1 MNKQE
6 MLKTQTC
13 VLKVNI
19 HCDGCKQKVK
29 KKLQKIEGVYTVKID
44 ADQSKVTVTGNVD
57 PNTLVKK
64 LVKSGKHAEIWG
76 GQKGGGSN
84 FNMMNNQFMNMQMD
98 NFKGGKDNKSQ
109 KGGGGGNKEQ
119 PKGGGGAQQFLQ
131 MMQNL
136 KGSKDNFK
144 MPNAKDQ
151 KSVKFNLPEDEFDD
165 EFDDD
170 FDDDEDEFDSD
181 SDDGFDGRPVGKMM
195 PAMGGGHGP
204 QGINAMMNANLK
216 GGAMNNNGGNG
227 KKGGGGGVEIPV
239 QMKGMVGNHHDGKNN
254 NGGKQGKGG
263 NQNQS
268 GGKNGGKNGGG
279 GGLLDGKNGGVNG
292 KGNNNGS
299 FGGKNGGGGKMDGG
313 LMMNSM
319 QQGPHGMSMGQKG
332 GGPMSMGPMGQMG
345 NYPMGQ
351 MGNMPAAQ
359 GLPAPG
365 GAGYYPGM
373 GQGNPYS
380 QQQQQYMAQMMM
392 NQQQQQRPAGYD
404 MYGAHPMMYARPHPA
419 VSYGPPMGAPVHDNF
434 THMFSDEN
442 TGSCSI
448 M

>member
-1 MNKQE
+1 MNKHE

-44 ADQSKVTVTGNVD
+44 VDQSKVTVTGNVD
-57 PNTLVKK
+57 PATLIKK
-64 LVKSGKHAEIWG
+64 LVKSGKHAELWGG
-76 GQKGGGSN
+76 GQKGGSN
-84 FNMMNNQFMNMQMD
+84 FNMMNNEFMNM
-98 NFKGGKDNKSQ
+98 KGGKDNKSQ
-109 KGGGGGNKEQ
+109 KGGGGGGGGGGNKEQ
-119 PKGGGGAQQFLQ
+119 PKFLQ

-136 KGSKDNFK
+136 KGGSKDNFK
-144 MPNAKDQ
+144 MPNVPNSKDQ
-151 KSVKFNLPEDEFDD
+151 KSVKFNLPQDDFDD

-170 FDDDEDEFDSD
+170 DDFDDEDEFDD
-181 SDDGFDGRPVGKMM
+181 ESDDEFDGHPPSKMM
-195 PAMGGGHGP
+195 PAMGGGGGHGSH
-204 QGINAMMNANLK
+204 GLNAMMMNLK
-216 GGAMNNNGGNG
+216 GGAMGNNGGNG
-227 KKGGGGGVEIPV
+227 KKGGGGVEIPV
-239 QMKGMVGNHHDGKNN
+239 QMKGMDGKNN

-263 NQNQS
+263 NQNQG

-279 GGLLDGKNGGVNG
+279 GGLPDGKNG

-299 FGGKNGGGGKMDGG
+299 FGGKNNDNWGAAQKGGGGKMDGG

-319 QQGPHGMSMGQKG
+319 QQGGPHGMMSMGQKG
-332 GGPMSMGPMGQMG
+332 GGPMSMGQMGGHPMGH
-345 NYPMGQ
+345 
-351 MGNMPAAQ
+351 MGNMQAAQ
-359 GLPAPG
+359 GLPAG
-365 GAGYYPGM
+365 GGGYPGM
-373 GQGNPYS
+373 AMGQGGNPYS

-392 NQQQQQRPAGYD
+392 NQQRPAGYD

>member
-44 ADQSKVTVTGNVD
+44 SDQSKVTVTGNVD
-57 PNTLVKK
+57 PATLIKK
-64 LVKSGKHAEIWG
+64 LVKSGKHAELWGG
-76 GQKGGGSN
+76 GQKGGSN

-109 KGGGGGNKEQ
+109 KGSGGNKEQ
-119 PKGGGGAQQFLQ
+119 PKGNAQQSLQ

-144 MPNAKDQ
+144 MPNVTNSKDQ
-151 KSVKFNLPEDEFDD
+151 KSVKFNLPEDDFDDEFGSDED

-170 FDDDEDEFDSD
+170 ESDDEFDGPPS
-181 SDDGFDGRPVGKMM
+181 KMM
-195 PAMGGGHGP
+195 PAMRGGGGHGP
-204 QGINAMMNANLK
+204 SHELNAMMMNLK
-216 GGAMNNNGGNG
+216 GGAMGNNGGNG
-227 KKGGGGGVEIPV
+227 KKGGGGVEIPV
-239 QMKGMVGNHHDGKNN
+239 QMKGMAGNHHDGKNN

-263 NQNQS
+263 NQMQS
-268 GGKNGGKNGGG
+268 GGKNGGKMGGG
-279 GGLLDGKNGGVNG
+279 GGLPDGKNG
-292 KGNNNGS
+292 KGNSNGS
-299 FGGKNGGGGKMDGG
+299 FGGKTGGKMDGG

-319 QQGPHGMSMGQKG
+319 QQGTHGMISMGQKG

-345 NYPMGQ
+345 NHPMSQ
-351 MGNMPAAQ
+351 MGNMQAAQ
-359 GLPAPG
+359 GLPAG
-365 GAGYYPGM
+365 GGGYPGM
-373 GQGNPYS
+373 VMGQGGNPYS

-392 NQQQQQRPAGYD
+392 NQQRPAGYD
-404 MYGAHPMMYARPHPA
+404 TYGAHPMMYARQHPA
-419 VSYGPPMGAPVHDNF
+419 MGYGPPMGAPVHDNF

>member
-19 HCDGCKQKVK
+19 HCDGCKHKVK

-44 ADQSKVTVTGNVD
+44 SDQSKVTVTGNVD
-57 PNTLVKK
+57 PATLIKK
-64 LVKSGKHAEIWG
+64 LVKSGKHAELWGG
-76 GQKGGGSN
+76 GQKGGSN
-84 FNMMNNQFMNMQMD
+84 VNMMNNQFMNMQMD
-98 NFKGGKDNKSQ
+98 NFKGGKDNKS
-109 KGGGGGNKEQ
+109 KKGGGGNKEQ
-119 PKGGGGAQQFLQ
+119 PKGNAQQFLQ
-131 MMQNL
+131 MMQNH

-144 MPNAKDQ
+144 MPNVPKSKDQ
-151 KSVKFNLPEDEFDD
+151 KSVKFNLPEDDFDD
-165 EFDDD
+165 EFDSE
-170 FDDDEDEFDSD
+170 FGSDEDEFDYE
-181 SDDGFDGRPVGKMM
+181 SDDEFGGGPPNKMM
-195 PAMGGGHGP
+195 PAMGGGGGHGP
-204 QGINAMMNANLK
+204 HHGLNAMMMNPNLK
-216 GGAMNNNGGNG
+216 GGAMGNNGGNG
-227 KKGGGGGVEIPV
+227 KKGGGGVEIPV
-239 QMKGMVGNHHDGKNN
+239 QMKGMGGNHHDGKNN

-268 GGKNGGKNGGG
+268 GGKNGGGGG
-279 GGLLDGKNGGVNG
+279 GPPDGKNG

-299 FGGKNGGGGKMDGG
+299 FGGKNGGKMDGG

-319 QQGPHGMSMGQKG
+319 QQGPHGMMSMGQKG

-345 NYPMGQ
+345 NPQMGQ
-351 MGNMPAAQ
+351 MQAAQ
-359 GLPAPG
+359 GLPAG
-365 GAGYYPGM
+365 GAGYPGM
-373 GQGNPYS
+373 GMGMGQGGNPYS
-380 QQQQQYMAQMMM
+380 QQQQQYMQQQMMM
-392 NQQQQQRPAGYD
+392 NQQRPAGYD

-419 VSYGPPMGAPVHDNF
+419 VSYGPPPPMGAPVHDNL

>member
-19 HCDGCKQKVK
+19 HCDGCQQKVK

-44 ADQSKVTVTGNVD
+44 SDQSKVTVTGNVD
-57 PNTLVKK
+57 PATLIKK
-64 LVKSGKHAEIWG
+64 LVKSGKHAELWG
-76 GQKGGGSN
+76 GAQKGGSN
-84 FNMMNNQFMNMQMD
+84 LNMMNNQFINMQMD

-109 KGGGGGNKEQ
+109 KGGGGGGGGNKEP
-119 PKGGGGAQQFLQ
+119 PKGNAQQFLQ

-144 MPNAKDQ
+144 MPNAPNPKDQ
-151 KSVKFNLPEDEFDD
+151 KSVKFNLPEDDFDDDEFDD
-165 EFDDD
+165 EFD
-170 FDDDEDEFDSD
+170 ESDEFDD
-181 SDDGFDGRPVGKMM
+181 ESDDEFDGPPPSKMG
-195 PAMGGGHGP
+195 GGGHGP
-204 QGINAMMNANLK
+204 HGLNAMMMK
-216 GGAMNNNGGNG
+216 GGAMMGNNGGNG
-227 KKGGGGGVEIPV
+227 KKGGGGVEIPV
-239 QMKGMVGNHHDGKNN
+239 QMKGMTGNHHDGKNN

-268 GGKNGGKNGGG
+268 GGKN
-279 GGLLDGKNGGVNG
+279 DGKNG

-299 FGGKNGGGGKMDGG
+299 LGGKNNDNWGAAAQKGGGGGGKMDGG

-319 QQGPHGMSMGQKG
+319 QQGPHGMMSMGQK
-332 GGPMSMGPMGQMG
+332 SMGPMG
-345 NYPMGQ
+345 NHPMGH
-351 MGNMPAAQ
+351 MPAAQ
-359 GLPAPG
+359 GLPAG
-365 GAGYYPGM
+365 GAGGYPGM
-373 GQGNPYS
+373 GMGMGQGGNNPYS

-392 NQQQQQRPAGYD
+392 NQQRPAGYD
-404 MYGAHPMMYARPHPA
+404 MYGAHPMMYARQHPA
-419 VSYGPPMGAPVHDNF
+419 VSYGPPPPMGAPVHDNF